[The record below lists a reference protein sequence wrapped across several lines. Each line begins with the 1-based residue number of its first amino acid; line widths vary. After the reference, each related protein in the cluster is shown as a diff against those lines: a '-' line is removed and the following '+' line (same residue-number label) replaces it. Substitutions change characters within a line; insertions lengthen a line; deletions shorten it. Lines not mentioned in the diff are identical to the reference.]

1 MSPQKF
7 FYLILIFAFSFI
19 ISCATGEV
27 VRRDIQPG
35 MTKEKLIEI
44 MGNPDG
50 FRIVGEQEV
59 LTYTNRLISG
69 WSWDRTDYHFVIEK
83 NKVVAY
89 GTGEVR
95 VKQNNTVLI
104 VPIPK

>member
-1 MSPQKF
+1 MRIQKF
-7 FYLILIFAFSFI
+7 LYLITAFSFI

-35 MTKEKLIEI
+35 MTKGELIDI

-50 FRIVGEQEV
+50 FRILGEQEV

-69 WSWDRTDYHFVIEK
+69 WSWDRADYHFIIEN

-95 VKQNNTVLI
+95 VKQNNTFII
-104 VPIPK
+104 VPLNK